1 MTMVRTRSCT
11 SGRHSRPPRHLI
23 AVQGGESP
31 RFLERVRCPVA
42 ATHGT
47 ASRSVSSSHA
57 WPSGAPL
64 RLGKRVSCDHVQ
76 QPPRGHRR
84 ARPRCLNPHECDG
97 MAYRHYFASA
107 RIASRS
113 RGPAAPTLVP
123 LRECPG
129 ETACRARRRTPPV
142 GLVSMPAPTLPLR
155 SARRPAR
162 DRTSIPS
169 RA

>member
-1 MTMVRTRSCT
+1 MVRTRSCT

-31 RFLERVRCPVA
+31 RFLELVRCPVA
-42 ATHGT
+42 ATNGT
-47 ASRSVSSSHA
+47 ASRSVSPSHA

-64 RLGKRVSCDHVQ
+64 RLGKRVSCNHVQ

-107 RIASRS
+107 RIASKS

-129 ETACRARRRTPPV
+129 EGVNFRGYCFAVESGIQSRR
-142 GLVSMPAPTLPLR
+142 GGALR
-155 SARRPAR
+155 SL
-162 DRTSIPS
+162 RTGI
-169 RA
+169 RQ